1 MVGKILIVDGVATNR
16 IVFKVALGE
25 AFYQPALAGDGESC
39 LRMALQDRPDLIL
52 LDLVLPDVS
61 AITVIEQLRTNP
73 ATRDV
78 LILGLLSGQDMPI
91 GRKAL
96 LAGADDVLPKH
107 GAMQT
112 LLARV
117 RNLLRGREGAEE
129 FGNHGSGLDLLA
141 FAEATS
147 PFANQAVISILSVQ
161 TERAIA
167 LRNGIAQ
174 SMTDKIILQ
183 SREEALVEPNIC
195 LGQAMPDVFVLDANG
210 AGTADS
216 LRLMSELRS
225 TPATRHSAICIMS
238 SNGND
243 DAATMAYDQ
252 GADDLV
258 DIGVSPDELA
268 LRLRT
273 LIRRKRRKDHLRAS
287 VQDGLR
293 MAMID
298 PLTGLH
304 NRRYA
309 LPQLAAIA
317 ERAHAASGVFAVMV
331 IDLDRFKSVNDRWGH
346 ASGDTVLVEVAR
358 RLKANLRA
366 GDLLA
371 RIGGEEFLVA
381 LPDTS
386 FDEACS
392 AADRLCHAIEE
403 HRITVGIA
411 TNLQVTVSI
420 GLAISAG
427 SQTGE
432 DITAIINRADRAL
445 LRAKSEGRNKV
456 TIGRNAA

>member
-16 IVFKVALGE
+16 ILFRVALGE
-25 AFYQPALAGDGESC
+25 AFYQPVLAADGESC
-39 LRMALQDRPDLIL
+39 LRMALHHQPDLIL
-52 LDLVLPDVS
+52 LDLMVPDMS
-61 AITVIEQLRTNP
+61 GIAVIEHLRANP

-78 LILGLLSGQDMPI
+78 PILALLSGQETLL
-91 GRKAL
+91 RQAAL

-107 GAMQT
+107 GALQT

-117 RNLLRGREGAEE
+117 RNLLRGREGVE
-129 FGNHGSGLDLLA
+129 GLGGHGSQLDLLA

-147 PFANQAVISILSVQ
+147 PFVGPSVISVLSAQ
-161 TERAIA
+161 AGRAPAWHARIA
-167 LRNGIAQ
+167 PVMR
-174 SMTDKIILQ
+174 DRIILQ
-183 SREEALVEPNIC
+183 SREEALVEPNIP
-195 LGQAMPDVFVLDANG
+195 LGQPVPDVFVLDSAG
-210 AGTADS
+210 AGLADS

-225 TPATRHSAICIMS
+225 RPATRHSAICIMS
-238 SNGND
+238 AHATD

-258 DIGVSPDELA
+258 DMGVSADELA

-273 LIRRKRRKDHLRAS
+273 LIRRKRREDHVRAS

-293 MAMID
+293 MAMMD

-309 LPQLAAIA
+309 LPQLAAISD
-317 ERAHAASGVFAVMV
+317 RAHASNGLFAVMV

-358 RLKANLRA
+358 RLQSNLRA

-403 HRITVGIA
+403 HHIEVGVA
-411 TNLQVTVSI
+411 TNLKVTVSI
-420 GLAISAG
+420 GLAVSAR

-432 DITAIINRADRAL
+432 DIKAMIDRADRAM

-456 TIGRNAA
+456 KIGRSAA